1 MKRKTIGRTLTS
13 SLTSLSESDELSYKD
28 VILASGKKVTFTRTT
43 IPYEI
48 IKEKTFI
55 REEING
61 REQSSLTP
69 ESLKNI
75 TDTLSVQQFFPIV
88 GVYRDERI
96 EILDGSRRRAAA
108 LLIKKPLD
116 AIVTSDDISIQD
128 AHQLVKDIQTA
139 KEYSLRE
146 VGLRLKCLLKSGL
159 TQKEIAKQEGLSE
172 SKVTRALQAANIS
185 TPLISIIPFQSE
197 LSFSD
202 YNVLLN
208 IDNKL
213 KELQYSVNEFVLMVK
228 NDIDAI
234 KLKGLPP
241 DENKK
246 LIISALRKYSDD
258 FFEENKSKPL
268 ITPLW
273 TFGDK
278 NKFAR
283 KKQSAR
289 RFCYE
294 FNRLPVE
301 LQHEL
306 DQAISQILHKHLK

>member
-13 SLTSLSESDELSYKD
+13 SLISLSESDELSYKD
-28 VILASGKKVTFTRTT
+28 VILASGKKVTFTRTI
-43 IPYEI
+43 IPYDV
-48 IKEKTFI
+48 IKEKTFV
-55 REEING
+55 REEVNG

-69 ESLKNI
+69 ESLKSI
-75 TDTLSVQQFFPIV
+75 TDTLSIQQFFPIV
-88 GVYRDERI
+88 GVYRDDGI

-116 AIVTSDDISIQD
+116 AILTNEDISAQD

-146 VGLRLKCLLKSGL
+146 IGLRLKCLLNSGL
-159 TQKEIAKQEGLSE
+159 SQKEIAKLEGLSE

-185 TPLISIIPFQSE
+185 ASLISIIPFQSE

-202 YNVLLN
+202 YNVLLG
-208 IDNKL
+208 IDNRL
-213 KELQYSVNEFVLMVK
+213 KELQYPINEFILMVK
-228 NDIDAI
+228 NDIDTI
-234 KLKGLPP
+234 KLKGLAP
-241 DENKK
+241 DESKK
-246 LIISALRKYSDD
+246 LIMLILRKHSDD
-258 FFEENKSKPL
+258 FFEGNKNKPL

-301 LQHEL
+301 LQYEL
-306 DQAISQILHKHLK
+306 DQAIARVLNKHLK